1 MRLTSPYAS
10 SAIAGLVTA
19 IICSPSLAETA
30 ASHTAEL
37 KPLNASVTG
46 SETKGKASF
55 VRDGDKLTIVIDVEG
70 APAGIMHLQ
79 HFHGF
84 AEDGEI
90 AACPSSGDDANGDG
104 IVDLKETEPKAGT
117 TMVPFHDKPAS
128 MEIPSESYPKAD
140 ADGSYHYEQTVEL
153 DKLNE
158 AFAEAFDGQD
168 LDLERRVVFIHGV
181 DPETEF
187 PDSVAS
193 LGDIPAHITLPIA
206 CGKIEAAR

>member
-1 MRLTSPYAS
+1 MRLMNMPTV
-10 SAIAGLVTA
+10 SAIAGLVAT
-19 IICSPSLAETA
+19 LACGP
-30 ASHTAEL
+30 ASADNASKHTAEL
-37 KPLNASVTG
+37 QPLNESVTG

-55 VRDGDKLTIVIDVEG
+55 VRDGDKLTIIVDVQG

-84 AEDGEI
+84 ADGEKA
-90 AACPSSGDDANGDG
+90 AACPSAEDDSNGDG

-140 ADGSYHYEQTVEL
+140 ADGSYHYEQTVDL
-153 DKLNE
+153 AKLQE
-158 AFAEAFDGQD
+158 AFAEAFNGQD

-181 DPETEF
+181 DPKTEF

-206 CGKIEAAR
+206 CGKIEAAD

>member
-1 MRLTSPYAS
+1 MRLMNTLTV
-10 SAIAGLVTA
+10 SAIAGLVGMFVCGSA
-19 IICSPSLAETA
+19 LADG
-30 ASHTAEL
+30 ASKHTAEL
-37 KPLNASVTG
+37 KPLNQSVTG
-46 SETKGKASF
+46 NGTKGKASF
-55 VRDGDKLTIVIDVEG
+55 VRDGDKLTIIVDVQG
-70 APAGIMHLQ
+70 APAEIMHLQ

-84 AEDGEI
+84 AEGGKT
-90 AACPSSGDDANGDG
+90 AACPSAEDDSNGDG

-117 TMVPFHDKPAS
+117 TMVPFHDQPVS

-140 ADGSYHYEQTVEL
+140 ADGTYHYEQTVDL
-153 DKLNE
+153 AKLQE

-181 DPETEF
+181 DPKTEF

-206 CGKIEAAR
+206 CGKIEAAE